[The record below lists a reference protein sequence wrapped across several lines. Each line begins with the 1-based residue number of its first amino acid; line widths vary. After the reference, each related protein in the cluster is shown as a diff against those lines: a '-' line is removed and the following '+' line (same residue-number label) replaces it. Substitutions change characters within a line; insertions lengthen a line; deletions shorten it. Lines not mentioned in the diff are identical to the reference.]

1 MKLLPLIVL
10 ALACSTGAARV
21 QEPEVNPVRHPLPTA
36 EEIAKLPPDGGPEFN
51 RLVHEKSPYLLQHAR
66 NPVDWFPWGA
76 EAFERAAAEDKPVF
90 LSIGYSTCH
99 WCHVMEHESFEDEEV
114 AALMNANFVCI
125 KVDREERPDLDQVYM
140 TVTQQLTG
148 SGGWPMTVLLT
159 PEKRP
164 FYAGT
169 YFPKSGRFGRP
180 GMMELVPA
188 LANAWQNRR
197 EEVLKNAETITSELA
212 RASGGSPGV
221 KPTAATLDLCYA
233 ELVSRYD
240 PERGGFGRAPKFP
253 TPHNLRF
260 LLRYHARSGE
270 EQALTMVEATLRE
283 MRRGGIWDHVGF
295 GFHRYSTD
303 REWLLPH
310 FEKMLYDQALIATAC
325 IEAAQATGNRE
336 YERTAR
342 EIFTYVLRDM
352 TSPEGAF
359 YSAEDADSEGEEG
372 LFYLWTPEELVQA
385 LGADDGA
392 LAIRVFGVEKGGNFT
407 DQASGQKTGES
418 ILHLPAELAT
428 VAKREKLELPA
439 LEERLESIRARL
451 FALREGRVHP
461 LKDDKVLTDWNAL
474 MISALA
480 RAASAFGDEGYARA
494 ASRAADF
501 LLAKLRDEKGRLYKR
516 YRAGEAS
523 LDGVLDDYSYTVAA
537 LIDLYEAVFD
547 ERYLQAAVELDG
559 AMRAHFWDER
569 RGGLFLAADDG
580 EALIVRSK
588 ECYDGALP
596 SGNSVAAMNFLRLAR
611 LTGDEDLSEQAD
623 AVFGAF
629 GGDVSRS
636 PSGTTELMLA
646 LDFAV
651 GPSHEV
657 VIVGDRGSPDTRA
670 LLSELRAGFLP
681 NKVVLFRPAGE
692 ADPAI
697 ARLAPFVSP
706 QQALG
711 GKATAYVCR
720 DFTCEAPTNDPARML
735 ANLRAKPSGR

>member
-1 MKLLPLIVL
+1 
-10 ALACSTGAARV
+10 
-21 QEPEVNPVRHPLPTA
+21 VRRPLPSP
-36 EEIAKLPPDGGPEFN
+36 EEIAALPPDGGPEFN
-51 RLVHEKSPYLLQHAR
+51 RLIHEKSPYLLQHAR
-66 NPVDWFPWGA
+66 NPVDWYPWGA
-76 EAFERAAAEDKPVF
+76 EAFERAAADDKPIF

-114 AALMNANFVCI
+114 ASLMNASFVCI

-148 SGGWPMTVLLT
+148 SGGWPMTVVLA
-159 PEKRP
+159 PDKRP
-164 FYAGT
+164 FFAGT
-169 YFPKSGRFGRP
+169 YFPKSGRSGRP

-188 LANAWQNRR
+188 LADAWKNRR
-197 EEVLKNAETITSELA
+197 EDVMKSAEQITSELA
-212 RASGGSPGV
+212 RATGGAPGT
-221 KPTAATLDLCYA
+221 KPTAATLDLCYEQLA
-233 ELVSRYD
+233 ARYD
-240 PERGGFGRAPKFP
+240 PQLGGFGRAPKFP

-270 EQALTMVEATLRE
+270 EQALDMVESTLSQ
-283 MRRGGIWDHVGF
+283 MRKGGIWDHVGF

-310 FEKMLYDQALIATAC
+310 FEKMLYDQALIAMAC
-325 IEAAQATGNRE
+325 IEAAQATGKRE

-385 LGADDGA
+385 LGPEDGE
-392 LAIRVFGVEKGGNFT
+392 LAIRVYGVEKGGNFT

-418 ILHLPAELAT
+418 ILHLSEDLAEIA
-428 VAKREKLELPA
+428 AREKLEPA
-439 LEERLESIRARL
+439 ILEARLESIRSRL
-451 FALREGRVHP
+451 FAVREEREHP
-461 LKDDKVLTDWNAL
+461 LKDDKVLTEWNAL

-501 LLAKLRDEKGRLYKR
+501 MLAKLRDEKGRLYKR

-523 LDGVLDDYSYTVAA
+523 LAGVLDDYAYTVAA
-537 LIDLYEAVFD
+537 LIDLYEAAFD
-547 ERYLQAAVELDG
+547 ERYLAAAVELDE
-559 AMRAHFWDER
+559 AMRSHFWDER
-569 RGGLFLAADDG
+569 RGGLFLAPDDG

-611 LTGDEDLSEQAD
+611 LTGAEELSERAD
-623 AVFGAF
+623 AIFGAF
-629 GGDVSRS
+629 GGDVTRA
-636 PSGTTELMLA
+636 PSSTTELMLA
-646 LDFAV
+646 LDFAT
-651 GPSHEV
+651 GPSHE
-657 VIVGDRGSPDTRA
+657 IVLVGERGAADTRA
-670 LLSELRAGFLP
+670 LEAKLREVFLP
-681 NKVVLFRPAGE
+681 NKVVLFRPASE
-692 ADPAI
+692 KEPAI
-697 ARLAPFVSP
+697 ARLAPFVSE
-706 QQALG
+706 QEALEG
-711 GKATAYVCR
+711 RATAYVCR
-720 DFTCEAPTNDPARML
+720 DFACEAPTNDPERLLASLREAAKARH
-735 ANLRAKPSGR
+735 